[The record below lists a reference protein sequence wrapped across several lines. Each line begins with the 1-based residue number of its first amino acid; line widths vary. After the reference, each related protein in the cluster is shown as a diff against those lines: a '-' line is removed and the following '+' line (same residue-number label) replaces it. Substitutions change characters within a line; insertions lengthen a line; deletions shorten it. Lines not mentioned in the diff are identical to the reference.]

1 MHLQRIQVP
10 DFRVLKNVDITFE
23 KEFIPRIFPLGSLNG
38 GGKSTLLQL
47 IFVLLHCSTDQE
59 RIPFLQNFLQGFT
72 IPEGCNERVLAIID
86 IWDYEQTIK
95 TKFLTLKQSHILNFL
110 ELNEDEHNS
119 YNLYS
124 NLITLSEEE
133 KDDLGGLDHI
143 IKELEYAISDLTNSA
158 DDETKLQLVK
168 KDLEKNYEMRKS
180 IEEKLNH
187 KARKILAYFKSKEY
201 IYICKYSPN
210 SNIKESEQE
219 FLICHIE
226 GMDIAQAEKKLKQA
240 SQKIFLASPSSQVF
254 IFMSKKTIDNFF
266 DSGFIKAMYYKQIED
281 DQSKLPG
288 FFTYDFLAVD
298 LIIES
303 FKAAKDQDFIKL
315 LETGDYGN
323 NYKTLSK
330 DLNSLLLNKR
340 INVSTDFS
348 GVTFKVDRDGEMIE
362 LSPADLSHGELK
374 RLSIYMW
381 LKYHNIENAI
391 VLMDEIEIALHPDW
405 QYQIV
410 SDLQEWSPSNQYI
423 LATHSYELCQALT
436 PAHVKE
442 LDPKLIKLKADS

>member
-143 IKELEYAISDLTNSA
+143 IK
-158 DDETKLQLVK
+158 
-168 KDLEKNYEMRKS
+168 
-180 IEEKLNH
+180 
-187 KARKILAYFKSKEY
+187 
-201 IYICKYSPN
+201 
-210 SNIKESEQE
+210 
-219 FLICHIE
+219 
-226 GMDIAQAEKKLKQA
+226 
-240 SQKIFLASPSSQVF
+240 
-254 IFMSKKTIDNFF
+254 
-266 DSGFIKAMYYKQIED
+266 
-281 DQSKLPG
+281 
-288 FFTYDFLAVD
+288 
-298 LIIES
+298 
-303 FKAAKDQDFIKL
+303 
-315 LETGDYGN
+315 
-323 NYKTLSK
+323 
-330 DLNSLLLNKR
+330 
-340 INVSTDFS
+340 
-348 GVTFKVDRDGEMIE
+348 
-362 LSPADLSHGELK
+362 
-374 RLSIYMW
+374 
-381 LKYHNIENAI
+381 
-391 VLMDEIEIALHPDW
+391 
-405 QYQIV
+405 
-410 SDLQEWSPSNQYI
+410 
-423 LATHSYELCQALT
+423 
-436 PAHVKE
+436 
-442 LDPKLIKLKADS
+442 